1 MSITD
6 LTELT
11 RNLEHVA
18 LVQLYLQHFEAG
30 FLAGSFD
37 AIPGKEITLKVGKQS
52 LTTTSYAVLAD
63 ERFQKWQEATVQAVQ
78 DFTVDETKVASRENC
93 ADLTPEMF
101 ALLAAK
107 ARESRGV
114 PDARKKARRKETAQA
129 QTPVGAVPTQGE
141 VPGAQRELAAS

>member
-11 RNLEHVA
+11 QNLEHVA
-18 LVQLYLQHFEAG
+18 LVQLYLHRFEAG

-63 ERFQKWQEATVQAVQ
+63 ERFQKWQEMTVQAVQ

-114 PDARKKARRKETAQA
+114 TDARKKARKKETGLAH
-129 QTPVGAVPTQGE
+129 TPTGVMPPQGE
-141 VPGAQRELAAS
+141 TISDQRERAAS